1 MTALPR
7 FPPDL
12 RLIIVQYAPELEWD
26 QTGGGGA
33 GDGKGGELRG
43 EFRRASTVV
52 LDLRLVMLLLLRLLF
67 GSAPMDQLEDDDDD
81 DNVLPGRAPY
91 VICIF
96 HSVLQA
102 F

>member
-1 MTALPR
+1 MHLNRNEIKQAVEGL
-7 FPPDL
+7 
-12 RLIIVQYAPELEWD
+12 VM
-26 QTGGGGA
+26 G
-33 GDGKGGELRG
+33 RG
-43 EFRRASTVV
+43 EILGPSLGERVV

-81 DNVLPGRAPY
+81 DNVLPGRAPH

-96 HSVLQA
+96 HSVLKV